1 MKSKNLTEAQFLE
14 LLQKVLPKAAPDA
27 RVASSIYDE
36 VAREIRLVN
45 NVRSF
50 EAFCAQGSLPDLE
63 PATVAE
69 FQSQLEINFGAANV
83 AVTPAEKGDAVAVQI
98 VLPDRTLNQ
107 RLRVQPAGEAETEEV
122 KPPMVPFPVFLPEDP
137 DLVWILARREDLPPE
152 DAARALAS
160 IEEEFWETKAGLK
173 LQQKGSDKGFAEFVA
188 NVPAAALVNSG
199 LKRHY
204 KEPEVRHQL
213 RRTPPVPRE
222 QAQAELI
229 QELTP

>member
-107 RLRVQPAGEAETEEV
+107 RLRVQPPGEAEEEEQKV
-122 KPPMVPFPVFLPEDP
+122 PMVPFPVSLPEDP
-137 DLVWILARREDLPPE
+137 ELLWVLARRQDLPPE

-173 LQQKGSDKGFAEFVA
+173 LQQKGSGKSFAEFVA
-188 NVPAAALVNSG
+188 NVPAAALANSG

-204 KEPEVRHQL
+204 KEPEVRQVL
-213 RRTPPVPRE
+213 RRTPPRPRD
-222 QAQAELI
+222 QAQAELL
-229 QELTP
+229 QDLNA